1 MATLKPQIN
10 GPLYCN
16 TVIGTLAVNG
26 WAVTFGTARRGLGSL
41 GPRPFS
47 SNSPPFNGQC
57 TNQLHIIWC
66 GTMHLDSKGLNRP
79 TVCHRFHQ
87 QKNKHNRRD
96 KTLHHRLSL
105 GYIRRCLL
113 PPQVFFTNREAQNT
127 ISKWKPRIAIFRV
140 VSLAL
145 QMETA
150 RQVFS
155 LYWNTWNFNLQIVDW
170 FAVWMHA
177 NTTSLCDDT
186 SNRRSLL

>member
-16 TVIGTLAVNG
+16 TVIGTLALNG
-26 WAVTFGTARRGLGSL
+26 RAVTFCTARRGLGSL

-66 GTMHLDSKGLNRP
+66 GTMPLDSKGLNRP

-113 PPQVFFTNREAQNT
+113 PPQVFFHKPWSTKYNIKMKAENSV
-127 ISKWKPRIAIFRV
+127 ISGGFTCA
-140 VSLAL
+140 ADGDC
-145 QMETA
+145 TTG
-150 RQVFS
+150 VFTV
-155 LYWNTWNFNLQIVDW
+155 LKHMKL
-170 FAVWMHA
+170 
-177 NTTSLCDDT
+177 
-186 SNRRSLL
+186 